1 LILLMSTMKS
11 ILILCTLAL
20 SSVSGFAAPKPKAGA
35 LDLSK
40 LVVVGDSLSA
50 GVQNFSL
57 LDSQQPFGYA
67 NVVAQQAGATLVLPL
82 IPAPGAPNVLHL
94 NNPGP
99 PPDITPELGS
109 LPLIPRDNPN
119 QLPTNVAVPG
129 VTVGQALTL
138 RPNPNAAPDDAVA
151 GWANLVLGFPNPF
164 YSKLPIAQTQIEQA
178 VALNPT
184 TIIEWLGNNDALV
197 PALFGQLNLLTP
209 VDQFAA
215 NYKQVLDTLS
225 ETGAKII
232 TANVPDVTVVPY
244 FTSPATIAAQSGVS
258 IQEVEQRLGMS
269 ANDYIRPSAQPYV
282 EAILNGQGSGP
293 LPATCEPPLAGLP
306 EVPCVLKASDAAKIR
321 SAIAC
326 YNLIIASETAAH
338 GGVMVDIHAWA
349 DQLYKKGY
357 KIKSQELTTDFLGGI
372 FSLDGIHPDNTGYAI
387 IANQF
392 IDAMNKAFKTKIPE
406 ADVAAIA
413 AVDPLVVPSTPGRK
427 PHSGHSSP
435 PPVNLNDC
443 SIPQTSAKVQTS
455 TIP

>member
-1 LILLMSTMKS
+1 MKS

-82 IPAPGAPNVLHL
+82 IPSPGAPNVLEL
-94 NNPGP
+94 VTAGP
-99 PPDITPELGS
+99 PPVIGAKPGS
-109 LPLIPRDNPN
+109 LPWPPRDLDAQNDIPIA
-119 QLPTNVAVPG
+119 TNVAVPG

-138 RPNPNAAPDDAVA
+138 RPNPNAAPDDPVA

-164 YSKLPIAQTQIEQA
+164 YTGTGIPQTQIEQA
-178 VALNPT
+178 VALHPT
-184 TIIEWLGNNDALV
+184 TVIEWLGNNDALV
-197 PALFGQLNLLTP
+197 PALFGQLDLLTQ
-209 VDQFAA
+209 VDEFAK
-215 NYKQVLDTLS
+215 NYRAVLDALS
-225 ETGAKII
+225 GTGATII
-232 TANVPDVTVVPY
+232 TANVPDITVVPY
-244 FTSPATIAAQSGVS
+244 FTSAATIAAEKGVS
-258 IQEVEQRLGMS
+258 IQLVEEQLGIT
-269 ANDYIRPSAQPYV
+269 ANDYIRPSAR
-282 EAILNGQGSGP
+282 AIADSILSGKQSGP
-293 LPATCEPPLAGLP
+293 LPAICPTPPLPGMP
-306 EVPCVLKASDAAKIR
+306 IVPCVLNASDAAKIR

-326 YNLIIASETAAH
+326 YNLIIAAETSSH

-392 IDAMNKAFKTKIPE
+392 IDAINQAFKTKIPE

-413 AVDPLVVPSTPGRK
+413 AADPLVSRTSPGRK

-435 PPVNLNDC
+435 APVNLNVC
-443 SIPQTSAKVQTS
+443 SIPQTNANVQTS